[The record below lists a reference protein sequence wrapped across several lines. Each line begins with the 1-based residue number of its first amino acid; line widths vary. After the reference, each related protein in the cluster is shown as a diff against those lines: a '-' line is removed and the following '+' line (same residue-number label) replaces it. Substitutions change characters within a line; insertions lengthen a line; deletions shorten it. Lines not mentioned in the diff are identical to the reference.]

1 MSKHKGRSRKAYKV
15 NKYYQ
20 IGYVIEEG
28 TGDKYPFLQDLIK
41 NKEMSN
47 GKVKFDLV
55 NSVDMTTATTGS
67 RRVAVD
73 LEDDSNTLN
82 P

>member
-1 MSKHKGRSRKAYKV
+1 MSKEKGKSRRVYKV
-15 NKYYQ
+15 NTYYQ

-28 TGDKYPFLQDLIK
+28 TGDKYPFLQDLTK
-41 NKEMSN
+41 NGEISRGN
-47 GKVKFDLV
+47 VKFDLV
-55 NSVDMTTATTGS
+55 ESPDMTTAEAGP

-82 P
+82 S